1 VEVTAGHALEKRPY
15 AICARPSRSERNRLR
30 KSDQVPGKLA
40 NKGITLD
47 REEPASGTLV
57 CRSMGT
63 TSVASRTAPVTRKQT
78 AMPTD
83 VSLSANRF

>member
-1 VEVTAGHALEKRPY
+1 MEVTAGHVKEKRPY
-15 AICARPSRSERNRLR
+15 AICARPSRSERNRLG
-30 KSDQVPGKLA
+30 KSDQLA

-57 CRSMGT
+57 CRSMGCAT
-63 TSVASRTAPVTRKQT
+63 ASVASRTAPVTRKQT

-83 VSLSANRF
+83 VSLSANSF